1 MHEEP
6 RRRPGAHKPHPSQ
19 NMSKIETYLD
29 KYFGEGS
36 SIQLPVPSR
45 RILVRVAPLLSM
57 VAAVLIALFI
67 RTYWQMGMERYENAS
82 QLVENASRFSQLGTV
97 WHLILVFLGAQ
108 IILLLASL
116 PAIFRRKRSG
126 WNGLL
131 RAALLNLVTG
141 VLYLFIPGFGF
152 PNVIG
157 TVVISAGALLG
168 LMQTRSYFR

>member
-1 MHEEP
+1 
-6 RRRPGAHKPHPSQ
+6 
-19 NMSKIETYLD
+19 
-29 KYFGEGS
+29 
-36 SIQLPVPSR
+36 
-45 RILVRVAPLLSM
+45 
-57 VAAVLIALFI
+57 
-67 RTYWQMGMERYENAS
+67 MGMERYENAS

-97 WHLILVFLGAQ
+97 WHLILVLLGAQ
-108 IILLLASL
+108 IILLLANL

-131 RAALLNLVTG
+131 RVALLNLVTG

-157 TVVISAGALLG
+157 AVVISAGALLG